1 MLPRHPSH
9 PPITLPTMAPSWM
22 ATRNPSP
29 CSLRTSRSSS
39 SSVSVALAVAP
50 ARRQRASTASHSSA
64 GQRIADR
71 FSAAGETLHAPQLVD
86 LEVAQ
91 VLRRYAA
98 SGEMEARRGLQALE
112 DLVDLPLVRYPHDL
126 LLSRIWDLRNNLTAY
141 DAAYVAL
148 AEALAAPLVTR
159 DAALA
164 SPGAH
169 RARVEL
175 M

>member
-1 MLPRHPSH
+1 VIVVDAS
-9 PPITLPTMAPSWM
+9 
-22 ATRNPSP
+22 
-29 CSLRTSRSSS
+29 
-39 SSVSVALAVAP
+39 ALLEVLLN
-50 ARRQRASTASHSSA
+50 TSA

-71 FSAAGETLHAPQLVD
+71 FSAAGETLHAPHLVD

-126 LLSRIWDLRNNLTAY
+126 LLSRIWDLRDNLTAY

-148 AEALAAPLVTR
+148 AEALAAPLGRGMRRWRRPAPTAPESSSCNYVSGSR
-159 DAALA
+159 RVAVRRPWCAAGFA
-164 SPGAH
+164 PA
-169 RARVEL
+169 
-175 M
+175 